1 MNEKWLHVFVVL
13 ARARSFS
20 IAAREL
26 DISQSTV
33 TKYLQHLERELEV
46 LLIERKTVTLT
57 AEGDALYAQAEQWLQ
72 DWYRL
77 RSQFNK
83 NNKPHAETLKLGAST
98 TPGTYFLPGLC
109 AKCHDQFPG
118 TKFYLQVDDSSMI
131 TDLLLQR
138 EVDAVIIGQAFEH
151 PGVQTTPLWKD
162 HLTLIGPPGSSVEAA
177 GSFSDISRYPFIKRK
192 KGSGTYL
199 AAEQSLQQ
207 WGGSLLDLETAA
219 VVPNTESVL
228 SLVQSGIGYGIISE
242 YALASAL
249 SRGCVNKGRLPGFR
263 HLHLSILSDRTEE
276 PMIHAFSEL
285 ARSFQAP
292 VISST

>member
-20 IAAREL
+20 LAARKL

-33 TKYLQHLERELEV
+33 TKYLQHLERELHV
-46 LLIERKTVTLT
+46 LLIERKTLTLT
-57 AEGDALYAQAEQWLQ
+57 DEGEALYAQAGQWLQ
-72 DWYRL
+72 DWARL

-83 NNKPHAETLKLGAST
+83 NSAPYTETLKLGAST

-109 AKCHDQFPG
+109 ANCHEQFPR
-118 TKFYLQVDDSSMI
+118 TKFYLQVDDSSTI

-138 EVDAVIIGQAFEH
+138 EVDAAIIGQAFHH
-151 PGVQTTPLWKD
+151 PDVHTVPLWKD
-162 HLTLIGPPGSSVEAA
+162 QLVLIGPPDASPGPAE
-177 GSFSDISRYPFIKRK
+177 SFADISCHPFIKRK

-228 SLVQSGIGYGIISE
+228 SLVQAGIGYGIISE
-242 YALASAL
+242 YALASAV

-263 HLHLSILSDRTEE
+263 HLHLSTLTERAEE

-285 ARSFQAP
+285 ARTFQAP
-292 VISST
+292 VVSSH